1 MSPTIRLKVCCIK
14 SVGEAMLAIS
24 HGAAALGLVAEMPSG
39 PGVIDDRT
47 ITSIVRAV
55 PPGIETFLLTSRTD
69 PPGVV
74 EHVITSCVTT
84 VQLVDAVDPRTY
96 AALRREAPRVR
107 IVQVIHVE
115 DEVAIE
121 EAMEVQGHVDAILLD
136 SGRPR
141 AAVREL
147 GGTGRT
153 HDWSVSRRIVE
164 RARVPVFLAGGLNAG
179 NVGGAI
185 RDVCPW
191 GIDLCSGVRTNGSLD
206 GTKLAGLVAS
216 LGAVPVRWNDASAEI
231 R

>member
-1 MSPTIRLKVCCIK
+1 MPTEIRLKVCCIK
-14 SVGEAMLAIS
+14 SVEEAMQAIS

-39 PGVIDDRT
+39 PGVIDDHTIASIART
-47 ITSIVRAV
+47 V
-55 PPGIETFLLTSRTD
+55 PPGVETFLLTSRTD
-69 PPGVV
+69 PAGVV
-74 EHVITSCVTT
+74 EHVIKSGVTT
-84 VQLVDAVDPRTY
+84 VQLVDAVDARTY
-96 AALRREAPRVR
+96 AALREKAPRVR

-115 DEVAIE
+115 DDIAIE
-121 EAMEVQGHVDAILLD
+121 EALDVEKQVDALLLD

-141 AAVREL
+141 AAIREL

-185 RDVCPW
+185 REVSPW
-191 GIDLCSGVRTNGSLD
+191 GIDLCSGVRTNGALD
-206 GTKLAGLVAS
+206 GAKLAGLVAA
-216 LGAVPVRWNDASAEI
+216 LGADAVRWNHTTGEM